1 MNDINAVKVLSI
13 ALKDKTSF
21 DLLNSKFD
29 PKSFPKAY
37 REFAEILYEL
47 SKKRTIITKDVLK
60 SCIESKRLSPESSI
74 SIEKAFNDCVE
85 MTSESG
91 EFNFYFEELRKQRA
105 ERILRD
111 TISGLD
117 EDENPIK
124 VKGKPL
130 ESIPDLI
137 RKKEPYLAAQNLK
150 KAIIEI
156 DQLTQTDPIIR
167 ANMHDRW
174 QDKIREYDERKV
186 DKSKAI
192 GILTGFGPI
201 DDMTR
206 GIHPGEL
213 FLFAGRPG
221 CGKSIILVN
230 IARKMFIDGKSIL
243 LFSLEMPYGQY
254 EDRFVSSYTK
264 LNARRMLLGALT
276 TEEEVRLKQ
285 AWEKVGKSENQ
296 LEIIDFPQVNAFR
309 LETELSRA
317 LDKFHPDVVIIDYL
331 GIMKPNDKGSV
342 ADWEAQGAVAE
353 EVRAVGRIYKVP
365 ILSAVQL
372 NRSKDKSASTDRLS
386 RSDIIGQTADF
397 IAMINDKGEDN
408 ELSDLLKMTIVKN
421 RKGESNLEFEMYKNF
436 ETTTIENIPSY
447 KSALEELLKGQ
458 AA

>member
-1 MNDINAVKVLSI
+1 MTDINAIKVLSI

-29 PKSFPKAY
+29 PQSFPKAF
-37 REFAEILYEL
+37 REFAEIFYEL
-47 SKKRTIITKDVLK
+47 SKKRTVITKDVLK
-60 SCIESKRLSPESSI
+60 SCIESKRLPSESSI
-74 SIEKAFNDCVE
+74 SIEKVFNDCFE

-117 EDENPIK
+117 EDDNPIK

-137 RKKEPYLAAQNLK
+137 RKKEPYLAAKNLK

-192 GILTGFGPI
+192 GVLTGFGPI

-206 GIHPGEL
+206 GVHPGEML
-213 FLFAGRPG
+213 LVAGRPG
-221 CGKSIILVN
+221 CGKSQVLIN
-230 IARKMFIDGKSIL
+230 IARKMFIDGRSIL
-243 LFSLEMPYGQY
+243 LFSLEMPHGQY

-317 LDKFHPDVVIIDYL
+317 LDKFRPDVVIIDYL

-342 ADWEAQGAVAE
+342 ADWEAQGAIAE
-353 EVRAVGRIYKVP
+353 EVRTVGRIYKVP
-365 ILSAVQL
+365 IISAVQL
-372 NRSKDKSASTDRLS
+372 NRSKDKSANTDRLS
-386 RSDIIGQTADF
+386 RSDIIGQTADV

-408 ELSDLLKMTIVKN
+408 ELSDLLKMTIIKN

-436 ETTTIENIPSY
+436 ETTTIENIPTY
-447 KSALEELLKGQ
+447 KSTLEELLRGQ